1 MSWEGKTMRSRT
13 SCFNRTLFLSA
24 VKRFW
29 PLWAAYLAIWVLSLP
44 LPLFRDRQYGWIDEL
59 DYLERIYNQG
69 FTEGLILSFLFSLF
83 SAMAVWSFLYNAR
96 SASGLASLPVKRE
109 GQFLSALAAG
119 FLPLAAGNL
128 ATALLTLPYSLL
140 SGYDPLVLLEFFCIV
155 TLLDLFFF
163 GFATLC
169 AQLTGHILILPAVYL
184 VLNFAAAA
192 AEWLLRSELV
202 YFVYG
207 MDIRFGDGI
216 ALRWLSPPLGLSMG
230 AGPEMKYANTGEF
243 YEPVQVIFQG
253 WGVLLAYGA
262 AGVVCIL
269 LALLLFRRRRMET
282 AGDVVAVGFLRPVF
296 RWCMALGCGLVLS
309 AFMLLVLYDNDS
321 NAFGI
326 LLVFFLLG
334 AFVGWFAA
342 EMLMKKTFRVFRGR
356 AWGGFGICCA
366 VILALML
373 SLRFDLFGYE
383 RRVPEVSQV
392 SSATVWSGG
401 HDAALTQ
408 PENLE
413 ALTALHRQ
421 IIADKAL
428 NTRRGRDRRSP
439 LSSLDCRIVYKLKNG
454 QTMTRY
460 YSLAFDYN
468 DPGRVGETAAL
479 EALLNVREAIVD
491 RNGFSFPT
499 ERDGNTEVSCTV
511 SVTMTGAEC
520 VRLSGC
526 ADPEDYV
533 LTRLLGYS
541 ATEVQAMSPEKRQ
554 SLTVG
559 FLDELY
565 GWDRGYADP
574 WELGDLYLDYTLI
587 LNLREAEALYR
598 DCLLPDLEEGTLGKV
613 WILSGREQ
621 EAAEYAAS
629 IELRWERRLEDGKYD
644 RDDLTLYPTVD
655 SRRTNAWLADRGLI
669 LHTVGEVRGERY
681 ER

>member
-1 MSWEGKTMRSRT
+1 MRSKT
-13 SCFNRTLFLSA
+13 SCFNRTLFLTA

-29 PLWAAYLAIWVLSLP
+29 PLWGAYLAIWVLSLP

-59 DYLERIYNQG
+59 DYLERIYSLG
-69 FTEGLILSFLFSLF
+69 FTEGLILSILFSLF

-109 GQFLSALAAG
+109 GQFLSALGAG

-128 ATALLTLPYSLL
+128 VTVLLTLPYSLL
-140 SGYDPLVLLEFFCIV
+140 TGYDPLVLLEFFCIV

-192 AEWLLRSELV
+192 AEWLLRSELA

-207 MDIRFGDGI
+207 MDSRFADGF

-243 YEPVQVIFQG
+243 YEPVQVIFRG

-269 LALLLFRRRRMET
+269 LALVLFRRRRMET

-342 EMLMKKTFRVFRGR
+342 EMLLKKAFRVFRKR

-383 RRVPEVSQV
+383 RRVPEVSQI
-392 SSATVWSGG
+392 SSAAIHAGG
-401 HDAALTQ
+401 SSAALTQ

-421 IIADKAL
+421 IIGDKDL
-428 NTRRGRDRRSP
+428 NQRRGLDRRSP
-439 LSSLDCRIVYKLKNG
+439 MLSALDCRIVYTLKNG

-460 YSLAFDYN
+460 YYLAFDYY
-468 DPGRVGETAAL
+468 DPARIGEAAGL
-479 EALLNVREAIVD
+479 EALMNVREAISS
-491 RNGFSFPT
+491 RNDFSFPS
-499 ERDGNTEVSCTV
+499 ERSGDTDVYCTV

-533 LTRLLGYS
+533 LTRLLQYS
-541 ATEVQAMSPEKRQ
+541 PAEVRAMDPAKRR
-554 SLTVG
+554 SLTAG
-559 FLDELY
+559 FLGDLFGRELN
-565 GWDRGYADP
+565 YADP
-574 WELGDLYLDYTLI
+574 RELEDLYLDYTLS
-587 LNLREAEALYR
+587 LNAREAEALYR
-598 DCLLPDLEEGTLGKV
+598 DCLVPDLEAGTLGKV
-613 WILSGREQ
+613 WLLPGREQ
-621 EAAEYAAS
+621 EAAEYAAG
-629 IELRWERRLEDGKYD
+629 IELRWERRLEDGDYD

-655 SRRTNAWLADRGLI
+655 SRRTNAWLEGRGLR